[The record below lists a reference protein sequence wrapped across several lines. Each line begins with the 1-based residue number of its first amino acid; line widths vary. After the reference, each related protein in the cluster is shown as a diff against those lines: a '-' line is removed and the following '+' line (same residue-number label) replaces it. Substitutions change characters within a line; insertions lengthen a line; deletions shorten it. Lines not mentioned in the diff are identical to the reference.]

1 MFEYWVR
8 EQDNNI
14 ECQNWEVLSIVD
26 NFSAHSDIGGL
37 KAIELF
43 SATEYY
49 VYNPADGSKTYL
61 KTKSQ
66 LPLPNDSTNYQSN

>member
-14 ECQNWEVLSIVD
+14 EGQNWEVLSIVD

-43 SATEYY
+43 SATKYY